1 VILMDIKMPVMD
13 GIEAT
18 RLIKLINKDIP
29 VIAITAYAM
38 IGDESRIIDAGC
50 DGYLSKPINRKMLV
64 EKIAQFIKV

>member
-1 VILMDIKMPVMD
+1 MDIKMPVMD

-38 IGDESRIIDAGC
+38 LGDESRIIDAGC